1 MQQGGQP
8 QPLELI
14 WQDLQA
20 EGKPGLARSLGGART
35 TEQMRPRSWAHHF
48 QPAALG
54 RLLPLSG
61 PWFSYLR
68 SNIYPSHGLS
78 CREHTWH
85 RASMQ

>member
-35 TEQMRPRSWAHHF
+35 TEQMRPQSRSWAHRF
-48 QPAALG
+48 QLAALS

-61 PWFSYLR
+61 PWFSSLR
-68 SNIYPSHGLS
+68 SNIYPSHGLF
-78 CREHTWH
+78 CR
-85 RASMQ
+85 

>member
-35 TEQMRPRSWAHHF
+35 TEQMRPQPRSWAHHF
-48 QPAALG
+48 QLGALG
-54 RLLPLSG
+54 RPLPLSG

-68 SNIYPSHGLS
+68 SNISPSLGLS
-78 CREHTWH
+78 CR
-85 RASMQ
+85 